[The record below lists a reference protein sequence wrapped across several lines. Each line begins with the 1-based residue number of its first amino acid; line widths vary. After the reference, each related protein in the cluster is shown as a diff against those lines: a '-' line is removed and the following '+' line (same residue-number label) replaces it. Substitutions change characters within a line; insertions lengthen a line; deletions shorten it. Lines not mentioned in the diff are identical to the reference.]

1 MPEATARDQISAAIA
16 EGDRRRVT
24 EPEVTEAK
32 SSPRKAKRRKAPVIT
47 RRALVERLGREVV
60 SYLDGL
66 TLAQLL
72 CLAYGH
78 IWPILIPGRGRP
90 RGWRANIAPEREGAF
105 LITELCVR
113 DEDGSGQLCGTDRTS
128 YTGEHGIFLE
138 RGRRQYRRDK
148 ENWKIRPEGSRITRI
163 DVQDY
168 IYYLM
173 GAELFG
179 DVAEGDGG
187 LA

>member
-1 MPEATARDQISAAIA
+1 MNATASDKSARDRISAAIA
-16 EGDRRRVT
+16 EGDKARV
-24 EPEVTEAK
+24 PGHPRP
-32 SSPRKAKRRKAPVIT
+32 SRPGRPRKRKPPVIS
-47 RRALVERLGREVV
+47 RRALTERLGKEVV
-60 SYLDGL
+60 TYLDGL

-78 IWPILIPGRGRP
+78 IWPIIIPGKGRP
-90 RGWRANIAPEREGAF
+90 KGWRAVIAPEREGAF

-128 YTGEHGIFLE
+128 YEHGIFLE

-148 ENWKIRPEGSRITRI
+148 ELWKIRPEGSRLTKL

-168 IYYLM
+168 IYYLT
-173 GAELFG
+173 GDALFG

-187 LA
+187 LG